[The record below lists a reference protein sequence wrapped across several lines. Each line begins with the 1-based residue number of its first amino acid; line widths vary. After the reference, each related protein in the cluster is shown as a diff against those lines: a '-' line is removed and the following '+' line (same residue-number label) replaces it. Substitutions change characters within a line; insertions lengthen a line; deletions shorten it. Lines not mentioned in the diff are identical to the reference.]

1 MNAIRMF
8 AFAAAILITAAL
20 FAVIADGFT
29 SDPTSGAA
37 TAAHAAPAARGPLSS
52 TGRASR

>member
-1 MNAIRMF
+1 MNTIRMF

-29 SDPTSGAA
+29 PDPPIGA
-37 TAAHAAPAARGPLSS
+37 TAAAHPAAASSGPQSAPHL
-52 TGRASR
+52 ASP

>member
-1 MNAIRMF
+1 MNTIRIF

-29 SDPTSGAA
+29 SDAAIGAA
-37 TAAHAAPAARGPLSS
+37 TAAHAATASRGPHSA
-52 TGRASR
+52 TDRDTP

>member
-20 FAVIADGFT
+20 FAVLADGFV
-29 SDPTSGAA
+29 SEPRIDA
-37 TAAHAAPAARGPLSS
+37 TTPAHAAVSS
-52 TGRASR
+52 SP

>member
-29 SDPTSGAA
+29 SETPIDAA
-37 TAAHAAPAARGPLSS
+37 TAAHAPADRAAP
-52 TGRASR
+52 